1 MSSKLGKRWR
11 IDGIDAAFIMRGR
24 ANGHYK
30 ITFEKSVST
39 LDQIESINWAAPSIQ
54 KLSGSDGE
62 LSLPEGYGFEL
73 VDITYSHASQIFV
86 VEVNTAK
93 QYLGDVTGYQSEI
106 ETLSATVKEQ
116 AATIQTLQ
124 EAGTAAD
131 LETELDAAYKE
142 GVNSVE

>member
-11 IDGIDAAFIMRGR
+11 IDGIDAAFVMRGR

-116 AATIQTLQ
+116 AAAIEEKEAAASQLTVDMQT
-124 EAGTAAD
+124 
-131 LETELDAAYKE
+131 AYEE
-142 GVNSVE
+142 GVESNG